1 MKITL
6 LAFLLIST
14 ASFCYAQ
21 DYTYVTS
28 RLTGSPP
35 ALDGLLEDE
44 AWKTAHWESIRFT
57 QLQPYENK
65 PASQNTSF
73 AILFD
78 DNNLYVA
85 IRAEDSAAD
94 KINRQLL
101 RRDNE
106 AADWVGI
113 AIDSY
118 EDKLTG
124 FSFAVT
130 ASGTKL
136 DNVIVNDNTNDY
148 SWDPIWYVKTKIDS
162 KGWSAEMRIPLSQL
176 RFTKKQQYH
185 WGLEIARFIYRS
197 KELSLWKP
205 LQRNSSKVVSNFGT
219 LEGISDIS
227 PKKDIELFPFAV
239 GKLTLMEK
247 EEGNPF
253 KTGRKIGGTAGLDS
267 KISLTNDITMNVTI
281 NPDFGQVE
289 ADPSEVNLS
298 AYESYFSEKR
308 PFFIEG
314 RNIFNFP
321 LSSGDGEQSRI
332 GMFYSRRLGRAP
344 HFSPDLNDNQFADE
358 PIKTNIL
365 GAVKISGKTKKGTS
379 VGFLETVT
387 SKEYAHIDTEGE
399 RTIYASE
406 PLTNY
411 VVARVEQDIDKGNT
425 ILGGIFT
432 SANRRIDDP
441 NFSTLAS
448 SAYTGGLNFVKY
460 WDNKNYFFGA
470 RGIFSG
476 IYGSHEAI
484 TDLQTSSTHNFQRR
498 DALNYKVDS
507 SATRLLGSGGTL
519 EMGKFGGEHWMF
531 LTWLTYRSPGLDF
544 NDAGF
549 MPNADEI
556 QQVLWVGYR
565 ETKPKS
571 FYNQYQIN
579 VSTYNGW
586 NFDGIYI
593 YRGLAFNSNI
603 TFKNFYSAWCGLERQ
618 GESYTTA
625 DLRGGPALRLP
636 PLTRIFGGFE
646 TDDRKKFI
654 FNADVHS
661 NISDEHNF
669 RYLYAGTGITY
680 KPFNTLSVQIGC
692 DFNGNTDNLQYVE
705 TIEND
710 AENKYLT
717 AHLSSKSIGVSGRV
731 DVSLTPDLS
740 IQFYGQPFLFSG
752 KYERFKFMTD
762 TRSENYTERFHE
774 LSSNEI
780 EFNAGNDQYLIDS
793 NGDGNKEYTLDN
805 PDFHFIQYRSNLV
818 FRWEYKPGS
827 TLFLVWAQGRT
838 NDGPDGDFR
847 FNDYSQELVDTK
859 PENDFLFKVSY
870 ALVF

>member
-1 MKITL
+1 MKQI
-6 LAFLLIST
+6 LLILLFILPCIFAFS
-14 ASFCYAQ
+14 Q
-21 DYTYVTS
+21 DFTYTTS
-28 RLTGSPP
+28 RLQIAPP
-35 ALDGLLEDE
+35 MLDGLFNDE
-44 AWKTAHWESIRFT
+44 AWKNAVWCKSPFT
-57 QLQPYENK
+57 QLEPYEDR
-65 PASQNTSF
+65 PATQNTSF

-113 AIDSY
+113 IIDSY

-136 DNVIVNDNTNDY
+136 DNVIVNDNANDY
-148 SWDPIWYVKTKIDS
+148 SWDPIWYVKTKIDAA
-162 KGWSAEMRIPLSQL
+162 GWSAEMRIPLSQL

-185 WGLEIARFIYRS
+185 WGLEIARFVYRN

-205 LQRNSSKVVSNFGT
+205 LKRNSSKVVSNFGT
-219 LEGISDIS
+219 LEGVTDIS

-239 GKLTLMEK
+239 GKLTFMEK

-253 KTGRKIGGTAGLDS
+253 KTGSKAGGTAGLDS

-298 AYESYFSEKR
+298 AYESYFAEKR

-314 RNIFNFP
+314 RNIFNFA
-321 LSSGDGEQSRI
+321 LTSGDGDQSTV
-332 GMFYSRRLGRAP
+332 GMFYTRRMGRAP
-344 HFSPDLNDNQFADE
+344 HFSPDLNDNQYADE

-365 GAVKISGKTKKGTS
+365 GAVKISGKTKNGTS
-379 VGFLETVT
+379 IGFLETVT
-387 SKEYAHIDTEGE
+387 SKENAIIDTEGD
-399 RTIYASE
+399 RTRYASE

-411 VVARVEQDIDKGNT
+411 IVARVEQDIDKGNT
-425 ILGGIFT
+425 IVGGIFT
-432 SANRRIDDP
+432 SANRKIDDP

-448 SAYTGGLNFVKY
+448 SAYTGGLNFIKY

-476 IYGSHEAI
+476 IYGSKDAI
-484 TDLQTSSTHNFQRR
+484 TDLQTSSTHNFQRK
-498 DALNYKVDS
+498 DAINYNVDS

-519 EMGKFGGEHWMF
+519 ELGKFGGKHWLF
-531 LTWLTYRSPGLDF
+531 LTWLTYRSLGLDF
-544 NDAGF
+544 NDVGF

-565 ETKPKS
+565 ETKPKN

-586 NFDGIYI
+586 NFDNMYI
-593 YRGLAFNSNI
+593 YKGVAFNSNI
-603 TFKNFYSAWCGLERQ
+603 TFKNYYSAWFGLERQ
-618 GESYTTA
+618 GESYATA
-625 DLRGGPALRLP
+625 ELRGGPALRLP

-646 TDDRKKFI
+646 SDDRKKFI

-669 RYLYAGTGITY
+669 RNINAETGITY
-680 KPFNTLSVQIGC
+680 KPLNTLSVNFEC
-692 DFNGNTDNLQYVE
+692 EYNGNTDNLQYVE
-705 TIEND
+705 TIENN
-710 AENKYLT
+710 AEDKYLT
-717 AHLSSKSIGVSGRV
+717 AHLKSKSIGVSGRV

-752 KYERFKFMTD
+752 KYDKLKFMTD
-762 TRSENYTERFHE
+762 TRSLKYSERFHE
-774 LSSNEI
+774 LTSAEL
-780 EFNAGNDQYLIDS
+780 EFDAENDSYLIDS
-793 NGDGNKEYTLDN
+793 DSDGIKEYTLDN

-838 NDGPDGDFR
+838 NDGNTGDFR
-847 FNDYSQELVDTK
+847 FNDYSQELIDTK
-859 PENDFLFKVSY
+859 PENDFLIKISY